1 MHPFS
6 FTTAETAA
14 VALRLAAEDPR
25 ARYLAGGTTLVD
37 LMKLEVERPTQLI
50 DITALPLTEV
60 TTLPNGA
67 LRVGAM
73 VRNSDLAHNEDV
85 RRRYPMLSQALLA
98 GASGQLR
105 NMATTGGNL
114 LQRTRCPYFRDTAM
128 PCNKREPGTG
138 CSALHG
144 ENRGHAV
151 LGTSEACIAT
161 HPSDMAVA
169 LVALD
174 AAVRTAGPQGEGGIP
189 IAELPR
195 LPRGPPGIGAK
206 PPPGGL
212 VALDAAVRTAGP
224 QDERVIPIAELHR
237 LPGGHPEIET
247 TLAPGELI
255 TAVEIPALPFA
266 ARSLYVKVR
275 DRASYAFALAS
286 AAVAVDL
293 DKGVVRDARVALGGV
308 GTVPWRS
315 RAAEDALHGKPA
327 GAATYRAAAEAALA
341 GAVPRE
347 HNAFKIEL
355 ARRTLVRALTRLE
368 ANPA

>member
-174 AAVRTAGPQGEGGIP
+174 AAVRTAGPQGE
-189 IAELPR
+189 
-195 LPRGPPGIGAK
+195 
-206 PPPGGL
+206 
-212 VALDAAVRTAGP
+212 
-224 QDERVIPIAELHR
+224 RVIPIAELHR